1 MTASQHLR
9 RRLPWMAAGA
19 IAMITLAGTI
29 AGPAI
34 GQQAIQPRLLV
45 NPPDL
50 TQSPP
55 PKPAEPMALRATTTR
70 PVREGEIYYDLSIKY
85 TDDILFDPSSCKDQ
99 EATTCKDQKVHLRSY
114 VDAGGA
120 ADTGGKRLP
129 FVAPTINAK
138 PGDTVRITLHND
150 LPDDPSCTSTGGD
163 VDIPHCFNGTNLHSH
178 GLWVSPA
185 GNSDNVL
192 LSINPQVSFQH
203 EYNIPADHP
212 AGTFWY
218 HPHRHGSTAL
228 QVGSGMAGALI
239 IHGDRNPTGTGT
251 GAANGDLDTL
261 LAAFP
266 DRVLLF
272 QQIQYACVGKDGKL
286 KRDADGNIIW
296 TCQSGID
303 GETGVVET
311 YDQFGPPTWAK
322 SGRWT
327 SINGIVLPTIGDVEA
342 GRVERLRLIHA
353 GVRDTIKVQFRKQT
367 APATVTNLTRASL
380 PGYLN
385 RACNGEIIPYQV
397 VAADGLTMERTM
409 TTAAVTLQ
417 PGYRFDIL
425 TVFPEAGDYCIV
437 EPAKSPNSNLSRE
450 AEPENLLGYV
460 TVSGTKKILVEDLTR
475 VLVET
480 LVQSAQAKNMPA
492 DVVQDLRAVDPVTK
506 KPAPRLTRFVP
517 HPNVTDDEVRGVPE
531 ERLVFFIATGTGTTQ
546 FTVGNSFDVMPYP
559 APPGGWTVPEDYIV
573 PKGYAPYDPNRIDRS
588 LVLGRAQQ
596 WELRSYGVSHP
607 FHIHVNPF
615 QIVAIYGPG
624 CADVPDPIHDP
635 KCDKDDLSR
644 PGAKDTD
651 DDDQFA
657 GLKGV
662 WKDTI
667 FVKTGLTCY
676 GCGAPDKVKWL
687 KNPPAD
693 YYRFIIRTRYERY
706 IGEFVLHCHILDHED
721 QGMMQNVQIGIPDGA
736 GGLSHGH
743 H

>member
-1 MTASQHLR
+1 MTASQYLW
-9 RRLPWMAAGA
+9 RRLSRMAAGA

-34 GQQAIQPRLLV
+34 GQQAAQPRLLV
-45 NPPDL
+45 NPPPLTDL
-50 TQSPP
+50 KQPP
-55 PKPAEPMALRATTTR
+55 PKQPAEPMALRATTTR

-99 EATTCKDQKVHLRSY
+99 DPTTCKDQKVHLRSY
-114 VDAGGA
+114 VDAGGTT
-120 ADTGGKRLP
+120 DTGGKPLP

-192 LSINPQVSFQH
+192 LSINPKVSFEY

-239 IHGDRNPTGTGT
+239 IHGDRKPTGT

-286 KRDADGNIIW
+286 KRDSDGNIIW

-367 APATVTNLTRASL
+367 EPATVTNLTRANV
-380 PGYLN
+380 PGYLKGT
-385 RACNGEIIPYQV
+385 CNGEIVPYQV

-409 TTAAVTLQ
+409 TTEAVTLQ

-437 EPAKSPNSNLSRE
+437 EPAKPNKATVSRQD
-450 AEPENLLGYV
+450 EPENFLGYV
-460 TVSGTKKILVEDLTR
+460 TVSGNQKIVVKDLTR
-475 VLVET
+475 ALVET
-480 LVQSAQAKNMPA
+480 LVQSAQANNMPP
-492 DVVQDLRAVDPVTK
+492 DVAQDLRAVDPVAK
-506 KPAPRLTRFVP
+506 EPAPRLTRFVP
-517 HPNVTDDEVRGVPE
+517 HPTVTDDEVRGVPE
-531 ERLVFFIATGTGTTQ
+531 EHLVFFIGTGTDTTQ
-546 FTVGNSFDVMPYP
+546 FTVGNSFDVVTYP
-559 APPGGWTVPEDYIV
+559 APPGEWTVPQDYIV
-573 PKGYAPYDPNRIDRS
+573 PKGYAPYDPNRIDRP
-588 LVLGRAQQ
+588 LVLRRAQQ
-596 WELRSYGVSHP
+596 WELRSYGNAHNRSTHRSGDQEIP
-607 FHIHVNPF
+607 T
-615 QIVAIYGPG
+615 Y
-624 CADVPDPIHDP
+624 
-635 KCDKDDLSR
+635 R
-644 PGAKDTD
+644 PGR
-651 DDDQFA
+651 
-657 GLKGV
+657 
-662 WKDTI
+662 
-667 FVKTGLTCY
+667 
-676 GCGAPDKVKWL
+676 
-687 KNPPAD
+687 
-693 YYRFIIRTRYERY
+693 YRESAAT
-706 IGEFVLHCHILDHED
+706 
-721 QGMMQNVQIGIPDGA
+721 
-736 GGLSHGH
+736 S
-743 H
+743 